1 MTEIILGPP
10 GTGKTTT
17 LLRIVEEEL
26 KRKTAP
32 ERIGFVTFTRRGAE
46 EAITRAC
53 AQFSLERSRFPNF
66 RTLHSLCF
74 HRLGLRSSD
83 VLAGKRMYD
92 FAHHAR
98 IRMNGGW
105 SEDGTLSG
113 FEMGDRILFMENL
126 ARIRCVGLREQ
137 FDSYDDNLSWTEVRR
152 VTETL
157 IRFKAREG
165 LRDYTDMLSEFVEH
179 GQVPELDVLVVDE
192 AQDLSALQWRV
203 VRVLAAGCRRVL
215 VGGDDDQAIYR
226 WAGADAEHLIGMEGT
241 ARVLGRSYR
250 VPAKIKEVALGPLSV
265 VLRRREKEWSPK
277 LDRRGRPIP
286 GIVDRARR
294 FQDADSD
301 GESVL
306 VLARNSYVL
315 KEQVEP
321 ELRRR
326 GVLYEKNGH
335 PSIPARYLDAIRSWE
350 SLRAG
355 RTVSV
360 ERARQAYEYLPSVT
374 GVRRGF
380 KELKQFDEEAA
391 GEIEVSLADL
401 QNRGGLL
408 TNAIWHEALTRL
420 PEDDKLYLIAALQRG
435 ERTRDRPR
443 VRVSTIH
450 ASKGGEADHV
460 ILMKEI
466 AQRTYHEMEHGGI
479 EDEGRVWYVGVTR
492 AREKLTI
499 VESTTNR
506 SCPWL

>member
-17 LLRIVEEEL
+17 LLQIVEQEL
-26 KRKTAP
+26 ARGTKP

-46 EAITRAC
+46 EAVTRAC
-53 AQFSLERSRFPNF
+53 AKFGMERAQFPNF

-92 FAHHAR
+92 FARYAR

-105 SEDGTLSG
+105 SEDGTLTG
-113 FEMGDRILFMENL
+113 FEAGDRILFMENL
-126 ARIRCVGLREQ
+126 ARIRCVTLREQ
-137 FDSYDDNLSWTEVRR
+137 FDSFDDNLSWTEVRR
-152 VTETL
+152 VAETL
-157 IRFKAREG
+157 VRFKAREG
-165 LRDYTDMLSEFVEH
+165 LSDYTDMISNFVEH
-179 GQVPELDVLVVDE
+179 GESPELDVLVVDE
-192 AQDLSALQWRV
+192 AQDLSKLQWRMV
-203 VRVLAAGCRRVL
+203 FVLASGCRRVL
-215 VGGDDDQAIYR
+215 VAGDDDQAIYR
-226 WAGADAEHLIGMEGT
+226 WAGADAEHLINLEGD

-265 VLRRREKEWSPK
+265 VSHRREKEWSPK
-277 LDRRGRPIP
+277 LDRRGRPVP
-286 GIVDRARR
+286 GTVGRARR
-294 FQDADSD
+294 FQDTDSD

-315 KEQVEP
+315 REQVEP

-326 GVLYEKNGH
+326 GVLYEKNGN
-335 PSIPARYLDAIRSWE
+335 PSIPARYLEAIRGWE
-350 SLRAG
+350 ALRAG
-355 RTVSV
+355 KTVSV
-360 ERARQAYEYLPSVT
+360 AQARQSYEYLPSMT

-380 KELKQFDEEAA
+380 KELKQFEEEETR
-391 GEIEVSLADL
+391 GIEVSLTDL
-401 QNRGGLL
+401 EAKGGLL
-408 TNAIWHEALTRL
+408 TRAIWHEALTRL

-466 AQRTYHEMEHGGI
+466 AQRTHYEMEHGGI